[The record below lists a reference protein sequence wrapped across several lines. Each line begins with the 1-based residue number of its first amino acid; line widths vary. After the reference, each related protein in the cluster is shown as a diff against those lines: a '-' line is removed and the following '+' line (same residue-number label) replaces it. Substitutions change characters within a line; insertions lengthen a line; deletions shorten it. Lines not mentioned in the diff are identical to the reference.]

1 MNAFRAAALF
11 GVMIG
16 IAAAS
21 GVAAPAQAQ
30 TAATSYGPGRII
42 CSTAGFCELG
52 IGAPAS
58 LKYKI
63 DSAALPAPDKDR
75 LKQCTAKGTP
85 CVATVSGV
93 EARNVVKA
101 ASIKFYN

>member
-11 GVMIG
+11 GLMFG
-16 IAAAS
+16 IAVAS
-21 GVAAPAQAQ
+21 SIAPARAQ
-30 TAATSYGPGRII
+30 TAVTSYGPGRII
-42 CSTAGFCELG
+42 CSSAASCELG

-63 DSAALPAPDKDR
+63 DPSALPATDKDR

-85 CVATVSGV
+85 CVATVSGA
-93 EARNVVKA
+93 EAKNVVKA
-101 ASIKFYN
+101 GNIKFYN